1 MRGPSQLTLDMNQ
14 TPEKIMSDASSVGM
28 LTNGVKLV
36 GETMLPGASLLM
48 DGNVVQGAAHLA
60 VGAAAAAF
68 VAPWAVVLVV
78 ADSFSKSVSGKHIW
92 DHINL
97 GKKHAEAEVVAA

>member
-1 MRGPSQLTLDMNQ
+1 
-14 TPEKIMSDASSVGM
+14 MSDAITPVGM

-48 DGNVVQGAAHLA
+48 DGNLVNGAAHVA

-68 VAPWAVVLVV
+68 VAPWAVLLVV
-78 ADSFSKSVSGKHIW
+78 ADSFSKSVSGKNLW
-92 DHINL
+92 DHVNV
-97 GKKHAEAEVVAA
+97 GKKAPDAEVVAA